1 MPNAPLSVEQ
11 LIEAVDNKT
20 NLPTDLLN
28 LEKRDP
34 QPQTQPTVATPQ
46 PETAPPPNGI
56 TETPPSQETA
66 EPSAS
71 AIIDLF
77 QLFVCK
83 IEKLTAE
90 APLKADEIASQLE
103 LEKSQVN
110 AWLKRA
116 VEEGLAEKLQRPV
129 SYQIT
134 GKARKQA
141 SLF

>member
-1 MPNAPLSVEQ
+1 MEG
-11 LIEAVDNKT
+11 VDNKT
-20 NLPTDLLN
+20 DLPTDLLN

-34 QPQTQPTVATPQ
+34 QPQTQLTEASPQ
-46 PETAPPPNGI
+46 PEAAPPPYDK
-56 TETPPSQETA
+56 TKTLPSQETA

-71 AIIDLF
+71 ATIDFF

-83 IEKLTAE
+83 IEELTAE
-90 APLKADEIASQLE
+90 APLRADEIASTLK

-110 AWLKRA
+110 TWLKQA
-116 VEEGLAEKLQRPV
+116 LEEGLAEKLRRPV
-129 SYQIT
+129 RYQIT